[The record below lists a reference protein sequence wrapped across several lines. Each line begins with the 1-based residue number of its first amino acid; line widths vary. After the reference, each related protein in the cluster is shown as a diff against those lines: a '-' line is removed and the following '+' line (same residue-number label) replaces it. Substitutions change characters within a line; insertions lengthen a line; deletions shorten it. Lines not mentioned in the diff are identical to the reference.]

1 MNQIKEKTMEQPKL
15 TSDRA
20 ELIVNLLR
28 DNPGVSMTL
37 ADIADETGLAVED
50 LAAHLED
57 LVSHHLVIREVTP
70 DGFDVY
76 RFPDEY
82 QRGSTGPSGG

>member
-1 MNQIKEKTMEQPKL
+1 MEQPKL
-15 TSDRA
+15 TPDRA

-28 DNPGVSMTL
+28 DNPGASVTL

-50 LAAHLED
+50 LAAYLED
-57 LVSHHLVIREVTP
+57 LVSHDLVIHQITP

-76 RFPDEY
+76 RLPDEY
-82 QRGSTGPSGG
+82 QRGSTGPSSG